1 MDGSTPV
8 NAKVFERRNA
18 CSACG
23 RLNAPEEASC
33 SYCGAEGLLLVDIAS
48 NVKQR
53 RRGGATITIAHHDC
67 PYCEGERTL
76 TIVGAQASSLSSIG
90 VGQFFGSH
98 YNADKKLI
106 TFSDSVQDAAHRAG
120 FFESRTWLLN
130 LRPAMAQVIHEA
142 SQQGTPLTLAELPA
156 AFESRWVKE
165 LGEPTYI
172 KTFLP
177 PGIAW
182 LRDYETLLKDD
193 VLPKDGYLQKLVRRG
208 LTWAMQAEFAQDAHL
223 GRTLPRTRTASL
235 ALAEGVLEAAAADV
249 VPRLRAKVDSLRE
262 VTEAEVQVFLAGFLA
277 RLRRVGAIWDSFLVA
292 YAKHGC
298 NIFVYKSNNPAEYAM
313 LKTPRRPRYLSLLPF
328 GQCEAA
334 TGDDAA
340 FYRDWAFKALPGLN
354 REVRVDEVVI
364 AEIYQAALA
373 GLESG
378 GVVRCENAENQAG
391 SLVWGLRPD
400 AYRVLGTARE
410 WRCDRCRNA
419 VIDHPARAPRGHD
432 VPADRVPRRLRP
444 KCRGQWRVL
453 SAAVPDG

>member
-1 MDGSTPV
+1 M
-8 NAKVFERRNA
+8 
-18 CSACG
+18 
-23 RLNAPEEASC
+23 
-33 SYCGAEGLLLVDIAS
+33 
-48 NVKQR
+48 KQR

-76 TIVGAQASSLSSIG
+76 TIVGAQAASLSSIG

-142 SQQGTPLTLAELPA
+142 SQQGTPLTLAELPK

-235 ALAEGVLEAAAADV
+235 ALADGVLEAAAADV
-249 VPRLRAKVDSLRE
+249 VPRLREKVDSLRE
-262 VTEAEVQVFLAGFLA
+262 VTEAEVRSFSRGFLA

-313 LKTPRRPRYLSLLPF
+313 LKTPRRPRYLSLLPY

-340 FYRDWAFKALPGLN
+340 FYRDWAFKALPDLN

-364 AEIYQAALA
+364 AEIYRRRSRASSPAASCAARMPRTSRLA
-373 GLESG
+373 GVGSAAGCVSRARG
-378 GVVRCENAENQAG
+378 GAG
-391 SLVWGLRPD
+391 MALRP
-400 AYRVLGTARE
+400 V
-410 WRCDRCRNA
+410 
-419 VIDHPARAPRGHD
+419 
-432 VPADRVPRRLRP
+432 P
-444 KCRGQWRVL
+444 KCGH
-453 SAAVPDG
+453 